1 MLGMG
6 TYIGGLM
13 YMSMLI
19 NIMLA
24 KYYNQPMK
32 IIAFIAS
39 GLRINGS
46 SDAIWYL

>member
-19 NIMLA
+19 IMLA

-39 GLRINGS
+39 GLLINGS